1 MSGDAGCAERFLC
14 ALLATVVKPISDRRL
29 LISGLCALLYALC
42 LPAEAQQPSELPRI
56 GLLGSTSPSLLAA
69 RYEAFRQGLRELG
82 YLEGKN
88 IAIEYRYAEGKV
100 GRFPDLVTELVR
112 RKVEIIVAG
121 GDPAARAAKNATKSI
136 PVVMIGVGTDPV
148 ETGLVESLAH
158 PGGNITGF
166 TNFGVELGGKR
177 LELFKEALPKI
188 VRLGFIYDPNN
199 RANNLYLKELQT
211 AAPPLGMT
219 IQPWAVPGAREFDKV
234 FAALTKQAP
243 DGLVVSASALM
254 NANDK
259 RIAGFALARRL
270 PSLYAR
276 RESVEA
282 GGLMSYD
289 PDSVQQYQRA
299 AVYVDKIL
307 KGTKPGDLPVQ
318 QPSSFELVINLKT
331 AKQIGVTI
339 APQLLARANRIIR

>member
-1 MSGDAGCAERFLC
+1 M
-14 ALLATVVKPISDRRL
+14 
-29 LISGLCALLYALC
+29 
-42 LPAEAQQPSELPRI
+42 
-56 GLLGSTSPSLLAA
+56 
-69 RYEAFRQGLRELG
+69 
-82 YLEGKN
+82 
-88 IAIEYRYAEGKV
+88 
-100 GRFPDLVTELVR
+100 TELVR

-148 ETGLVESLAH
+148 ETGLVESIAH

-276 RESVEA
+276 RESVDA

-307 KGTKPGDLPVQ
+307 RGAS
-318 QPSSFELVINLKT
+318 PSSLPIEQPTKFELIINLK
-331 AKQIGVTI
+331 A
-339 APQLLARANRIIR
+339 ARAIGLHVPMAFMVRADEVIE